1 MGMDERSRMTQML
14 TVNIPWLLAQ
24 ELDVFFLFWKGS
36 GRGRGGGRVWY
47 TQESD
52 EEETVL
58 PPSPPCSLSLYL
70 TKEAVKGGT
79 VKQDLALET
88 SYLFSVHLSPSL
100 TLKYSPTEMLYWE
113 KKKKKSGFGVKDI

>member
-1 MGMDERSRMTQML
+1 MC
-14 TVNIPWLLAQ
+14 
-24 ELDVFFLFWKGS
+24 FFFF
-36 GRGRGGGRVWY
+36 GREAAGGGGRGRVWY

-113 KKKKKSGFGVKDI
+113 KKKKSGFGVKDI